1 MDLFHPTSSF
11 SPGIRLFSTA
21 RPGTEVSISSDRWEK
36 RVGCSALQ
44 RLPELS
50 SEVFTILG
58 MGNQSME
65 DALVYPIRSGESF
78 REVVFR
84 MIAHPLEC
92 LSGGLAQGVSYSGMV

>member
-21 RPGTEVSISSDRWEK
+21 RPETGVSISSDRWKKK
-36 RVGCSALQ
+36 RVGCLAE
-44 RLPELS
+44 LP